1 MVVGVKIHAT
11 GYKPLDI
18 PEPRTPCYCCGKTG
32 SGYSERLTA
41 EGKVRPKDQQGTHLY
56 PVSAPPLPGVIDLT
70 ATEWHAFG
78 YGLKEG
84 LWFWKR
90 TPLAWDEI
98 KKMEAL
104 PDDEKLL
111 SPELISALKE
121 KYHYYIIGFALPEDC
136 ALLATGVYLLMTNM
150 PGLVQ
155 HVLVFFGYSG

>member
-1 MVVGVKIHAT
+1 VAD
-11 GYKPLDI
+11 P
-18 PEPRTPCYCCGKTG
+18 
-32 SGYSERLTA
+32 
-41 EGKVRPKDQQGTHLY
+41 VRYLRGG
-56 PVSAPPLPGVIDLT
+56 GVIVLEDPTTPTFLSLT

-90 TPLAWDEI
+90 TPLAWDSI

-104 PDDEKLL
+104 PDDEKPL

-136 ALLATGVYLLMTNM
+136 ALLATGVYLMMTNM
-150 PGLVQ
+150 PGLVK
-155 HVLVFFGYSG
+155 VGMAVFGYSG

>member
-1 MVVGVKIHAT
+1 MRDYQTCDYPNCLDAEDL
-11 GYKPLDI
+11 PLL
-18 PEPRTPCYCCGKTG
+18 
-32 SGYSERLTA
+32 S
-41 EGKVRPKDQQGTHLY
+41 
-56 PVSAPPLPGVIDLT
+56 LT

-90 TPLAWDEI
+90 TPLAWDSI

-104 PDDEKLL
+104 PDDEKPL

-136 ALLATGVYLLMTNM
+136 ALLATGVYLLMTNG
-150 PGLVQ
+150 PALVN
-155 HVLVFFGYSG
+155 VGMSVFGYSG